1 MMCSASA
8 GTRSTHAKKVQYVL
22 EVTVDG
28 RQYELQKGWGA
39 LYEFGNK
46 LDRVAWPGSHDRKGP
61 KLLWGMNREKGIAKK
76 RTSAGYDG
84 ASDDRCCS

>member
-1 MMCSASA
+1 MQCV
-8 GTRSTHAKKVQYVL
+8 GWDEIDDRAKKVQYVL

-61 KLLWGMNREKGIAKK
+61 KLLWGMNRERGIAKK